1 METHSSI
8 LPWEVP
14 WTEEPGCLQ
23 SMGSQ
28 KSWLW
33 STESQKSW
41 TKQEQESKT
50 ALDGK
55 KCVATLQPI
64 WTKKE
69 NKFSLS
75 SMRSVQSLPQKGRK
89 HCLQVIR
96 KSSTEHNVN
105 NSYFCTCIQVPQSK
119 QSHPQQS
126 LF

>member
-1 METHSSI
+1 MDRGTW
-8 LPWEVP
+8 LPTVHGVTKELAMVH
-14 WTEEPGCLQ
+14 
-23 SMGSQ
+23 
-28 KSWLW
+28 K
-33 STESQKSW
+33 SQKSW

-119 QSHPQQS
+119 QSHPQHS

>member
-1 METHSSI
+1 MATHSSI
-8 LPWEVP
+8 LSWEVL

-23 SMGSQ
+23 
-28 KSWLW
+28 

-55 KCVATLQPI
+55 RCVATLQPI

-75 SMRSVQSLPQKGRK
+75 SMTSVQSLPQKGRK
-89 HCLQVIR
+89 HYLHVIR
-96 KSSTEHNVN
+96 KSSTEHNV
-105 NSYFCTCIQVPQSK
+105 SYFCTCIQVPQSK
-119 QSHPQQS
+119 QSHPQHS